1 MLKCHFAIKKK
12 KNSGCTTLPLK
23 YFYACMFLKVC
34 ACTLQS
40 KFYFGFLIIYNVL
53 LFSVLLEFKELS
65 AIENNQYIV

>member
-1 MLKCHFAIKKK
+1 
-12 KNSGCTTLPLK
+12 
-23 YFYACMFLKVC
+23 MFLKVC